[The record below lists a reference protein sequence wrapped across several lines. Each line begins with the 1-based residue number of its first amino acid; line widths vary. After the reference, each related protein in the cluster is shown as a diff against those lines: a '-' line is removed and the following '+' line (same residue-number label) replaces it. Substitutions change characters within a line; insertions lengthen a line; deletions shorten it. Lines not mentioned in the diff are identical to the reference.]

1 MWYNTVPTVSAGSW
15 LVQVVDLFNHT
26 LSAVMGQP
34 VLAALACVAVFMLSF
49 GLLAWLLRKGRKGR
63 L

>member
-15 LVQVVDLFNHT
+15 LAQVVELFNHT

-34 VLAALACVAVFMLSF
+34 VLAFFACVAVFMLVF
-49 GLLAWLLRKGRKGR
+49 GLLTWLFRKGRSGR